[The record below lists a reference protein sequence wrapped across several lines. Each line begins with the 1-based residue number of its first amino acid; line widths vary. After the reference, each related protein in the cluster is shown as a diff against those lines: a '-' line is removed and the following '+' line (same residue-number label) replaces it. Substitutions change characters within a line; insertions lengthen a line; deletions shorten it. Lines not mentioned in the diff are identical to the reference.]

1 MSSQS
6 TSSRC
11 RKSVQALLLSS
22 ILLSSAVACANGEE
36 EPAGLNQAAAPV
48 TQGSNT
54 TPSAAAAVAAG
65 KLTQQEVNPK
75 LRIDKNEFK
84 PLLNIAQ
91 DGPIIPG
98 LHELVIP
105 QGLAYSAEQGW
116 LVMSG
121 YRDVGV
127 SVIAIMDAKTGQLL
141 KSFELYDA
149 VGDPYTGHA
158 GGVAITNGYV
168 FVASGS
174 KARYVSIDKMKQTE
188 DGGQLIFDG
197 QFKVN
202 TNASF
207 IAFEN
212 GKLWV
217 GEFAHGTSYPTDT
230 SHHMTN
236 RDGDQY
242 RAWIEGF
249 SVNPNTGLPM
259 QLKNSGDKLVPE
271 QLLSIPNRIQG
282 VSFWNGHWVLSDSYG
297 RNSNS
302 TMLFFTDPRGQAPH
316 QKVTISNKE
325 VPLWFLDNAE
335 LKLKLDGPPM
345 AEEITV
351 ADDSLY
357 INYESAS
364 EGIAMTGSY
373 AMDRMHIL
381 DMKQVEQMWKNK

>member
-1 MSSQS
+1 MKSYS
-6 TSSRC
+6 TSSR
-11 RKSVQALLLSS
+11 RRRGAHALLLSS
-22 ILLSSAVACANGEE
+22 ILLSTAAACAKSEE
-36 EPAGLNQAAAPV
+36 VPAGANLAAAPV
-48 TQGSNT
+48 TQVSNT
-54 TPSAAAAVAAG
+54 NPSAAEAAG

-84 PLLNIAQ
+84 PLLSMAK

-105 QGLAYSAEQGW
+105 QGLAYSADQGW

-121 YRDVGV
+121 YRDKGV
-127 SVIAIMDAKTGQLL
+127 SVIAIMDSKTGQLL
-141 KSFELYDA
+141 KSLELYDA

-174 KARYVSIDKMKQTE
+174 KARYVSIDKIKQTE
-188 DGGQLIFDG
+188 DGGQLTFDG

-207 IAFEN
+207 IAFEA

-217 GEFAHGTSYPTDT
+217 GEFAYVTSYPTDA
-230 SHHMTN
+230 SHYITN
-236 RDGDQY
+236 RDGDEY

-249 SVNPNTGLPM
+249 TVDAKTGLPA
-259 QLKNSGDKLVPE
+259 QLKKSGDRLVPE

-297 RNSNS
+297 RNTNS
-302 TMLFFTDPRGQAPH
+302 TMLFFNDPRGQAPH
-316 QKVTISNKE
+316 AKVTLNNKE
-325 VPLWFLDNAE
+325 IPLWFLDKAE
-335 LKLKLDGPPM
+335 LKLNLDGPPM
-345 AEEITV
+345 AEEV
-351 ADDSLY
+351 AIVDDSLY

-364 EGIAMTGSY
+364 DGIAMTGSY

-381 DMKQVEQMWKNK
+381 DMKQIEQMWGKK